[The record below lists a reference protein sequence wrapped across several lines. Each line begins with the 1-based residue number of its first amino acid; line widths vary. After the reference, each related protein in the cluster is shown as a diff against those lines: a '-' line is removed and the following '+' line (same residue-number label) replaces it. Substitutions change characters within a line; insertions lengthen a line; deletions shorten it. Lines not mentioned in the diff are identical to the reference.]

1 MNKAEI
7 DRLSS
12 MIIRAAISV
21 HREMGPGLLES
32 IYQGAMVIEL
42 GLLGIRVCEEVPI
55 EIMYRGQ
62 AINSN
67 ILRLD
72 LLVDDTVIV
81 ELKSVEQILP
91 VHKKQI
97 LSYLRLA
104 KKPLGLL
111 INFNVPL
118 LKEGIVRIINS
129 PHQNTLIIFPFS
141 FFAEGDET
149 RRLILGGSKIS
160 RQSFLSVA
168 VLCALRGL

>member
-1 MNKAEI
+1 
-7 DRLSS
+7 

-21 HREMGPGLLES
+21 HRVMGPGLLES
-32 IYQGAMVIEL
+32 IYQGPMVMEL
-42 GLLGIRVCEEVPI
+42 ELLGIRVCQEVPV
-55 EIMYRGQ
+55 EIMYRGKI
-62 AINSN
+62 INGN

-72 LLVDDTVIV
+72 LLVEDTIVV

-104 KKPLGLL
+104 KQPLGLL

-129 PHQNTLIIFPFS
+129 PPTQTPPV
-141 FFAEGDET
+141 
-149 RRLILGGSKIS
+149 S
-160 RQSFLSVA
+160 R
-168 VLCALRGL
+168 